1 MTVTVCVTEAV
12 QELTVNAGAAG
23 QLAPPALLTAAA
35 TSAGD
40 VADAR
45 AVLAAEA
52 GTVAVA

>member
-1 MTVTVCVTEAV
+1 VTVTVCVTEAV